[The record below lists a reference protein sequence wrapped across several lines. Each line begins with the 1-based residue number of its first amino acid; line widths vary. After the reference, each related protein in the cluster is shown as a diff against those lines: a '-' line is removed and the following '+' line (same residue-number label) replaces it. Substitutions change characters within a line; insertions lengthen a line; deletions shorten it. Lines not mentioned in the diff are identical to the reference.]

1 MSADES
7 VKRNRKDSESSFAN
21 KREKSINYIL
31 KDKSSYAVIQ
41 NSSFKASASEKD
53 LKEDTL
59 SEVSVII
66 NLENDHIFRRNEKRS
81 DIAFQKTVK
90 EFNSSKLSNS
100 FNRSISSIEK
110 SFNSFVSLTSQKTK
124 KNKSENKQGY

>member
-81 DIAFQKTVK
+81 DIASQKTVK
-90 EFNSSKLSNS
+90 EFNS
-100 FNRSISSIEK
+100 FNRSISSIAN